1 MGEVDGKVAIVT
13 GAGRMRGIGR
23 ATAVALAR
31 LGADVVVT
39 GTGRNPATAPP
50 DEKEAGWQDM
60 ESTAL
65 EVRALG
71 RRALPLVVDVTRAEH
86 VDMMMKRAEQE
97 FGQIDILINNAAYA
111 RGPDR
116 VPIVDLEPDIFQKV
130 IDVKVLGTYL
140 CSRAVAKY
148 LINRGQGGK
157 IVNVSSSEGK
167 SGSANTVAY
176 AAANF
181 AVVGMTQSLAKELG
195 PFGINVNCV
204 CPGWVDTSRVDDLKE
219 GGQWD
224 ELARSIPMR
233 RLGTDYE
240 VAAFIAYLCTE
251 ATSWIHGQSIN
262 IDGGE
267 IMEH

>member
-1 MGEVDGKVAIVT
+1 MGELDGKVAIVT

-23 ATAVALAR
+23 AAALALAR
-31 LGADVVVT
+31 LGADLVVT
-39 GTGRNPATAPP
+39 GTGRNPATVPS
-50 DEKEAGWQDM
+50 DEKEAGWKDV
-60 ESTAL
+60 ESTAMD
-65 EVRALG
+65 VRALG
-71 RRALPLVVDVTRAEH
+71 RRALPLVVDVTNSEH
-86 VDMMMKRAEQE
+86 VDMMIRQAEQE

-130 IDVKVLGTYL
+130 MDVKVLGTYF
-140 CSRAVAKY
+140 CTRVVAKH
-148 LINRGQGGK
+148 LIGRGLGGK

-167 SGSANTVAY
+167 SGSENTVAY

-195 PFGINVNCV
+195 PHGINVNCV

-219 GGQWD
+219 GGQWE
-224 ELARSIPMR
+224 ELARTIPLR
-233 RLGTDYE
+233 RLGTDHE
-240 VAAFIAYLCTE
+240 VGAFIAHLCTE

-267 IMEH
+267 IMDH